1 MSVQIV
7 PVTTPQLLETFVA
20 LPWSIY
26 REEDPWV
33 PGLKKDDISLLTP
46 GRHPFWE
53 TARRELFLAFRD
65 SRPVGRIAAIVDDK
79 ANAYAG
85 ERCGAIGFFECQ
97 QDKEAAFALFA
108 SARDWHREQGM
119 LFQRGPLNP
128 STNYTCGLLVDGFD
142 VPPGLMMPWNPP
154 YYLDLFNAW
163 HFRKEQDLFAYHI
176 YKDTLHLAPWL
187 DQELKRLKDKGDFTY
202 RQSTKATLAEDV
214 RTMLDIYSESW
225 AKNFCFSPLSD
236 RESQALVKELVSYL
250 DSRFFVLFFHEGEA
264 AGGIVSSDGGGEY
277 DFSLFNA
284 PYAHAGAVGQQSAPQ
299 SVCQRVI
306 QRTGI
311 GIRPEGEVFQGKG
324 SRLQIHGRFPFR
336 NRKGLR
342 TPVSGVH
349 SPPFW
354 SCVTGAAYSV
364 RHLAMP
370 KSPIFWMSLMSAPI
384 SRMAVSV

>member
-1 MSVQIV
+1 M
-7 PVTTPQLLETFVA
+7 A

-225 AKNFCFSPLSD
+225 AKNFCFTPLSE
-236 RESQALVKELVSYL
+236 RESQALVKELVAYL
-250 DSRFFVLFFHEGEA
+250 DSRFFVLFFHEGEP
-264 AGGIVSSDGGGEY
+264 AGGMVALPNFNPLLRRLNGRLGLLAPWHYFRTRRELKEGYRIM
-277 DFSLFNA
+277 LF
-284 PYAHAGAVGQQSAPQ
+284 
-299 SVCQRVI
+299 
-306 QRTGI
+306 
-311 GIRPEGEVFQGKG
+311 GIREKFRLLGLPLLLFDFMLTQARASRDFKWVEGSWVLEDNVAVDDLIEDFGGQLCKRY
-324 SRLQIHGRFPFR
+324 RLFR
-336 NRKGLR
+336 KDI
-342 TPVSGVH
+342 V
-349 SPPFW
+349 
-354 SCVTGAAYSV
+354 
-364 RHLAMP
+364 
-370 KSPIFWMSLMSAPI
+370 
-384 SRMAVSV
+384 

>member
-33 PGLKKDDISLLTP
+33 PGLKKDDICLLTP

-97 QDKEAAFALFA
+97 QDREAAFALFA

-225 AKNFCFSPLSD
+225 AKNFCFTPLSE
-236 RESQALVKELVSYL
+236 RESQALVKELVAYL
-250 DSRFFVLFFHEGEA
+250 DSRFFVLFFHEGEP
-264 AGGIVSSDGGGEY
+264 AGGMVALPNFNPLLRRLNGRLGLLAPWHYFRTRRELKEGYRIM
-277 DFSLFNA
+277 LF
-284 PYAHAGAVGQQSAPQ
+284 
-299 SVCQRVI
+299 
-306 QRTGI
+306 
-311 GIRPEGEVFQGKG
+311 GIREKFRLLGLPLLLFDFMLTQARASRDFKWVEGSWVLEDNVAVDDLIEDFGGQLCKRY
-324 SRLQIHGRFPFR
+324 RLFR
-336 NRKGLR
+336 KDI
-342 TPVSGVH
+342 V
-349 SPPFW
+349 
-354 SCVTGAAYSV
+354 
-364 RHLAMP
+364 
-370 KSPIFWMSLMSAPI
+370 
-384 SRMAVSV
+384 

>member
-1 MSVQIV
+1 MDDRRNVATVSADDALRIV
-7 PVTTPQLLETFVA
+7 AVRDEASLDNFVA
-20 LPWSIY
+20 LPWAIHA
-26 REEDPWV
+26 RHPLWV
-33 PGLKKDDISLLTP
+33 PPLRSQDKALLTP
-46 GRHPFWE
+46 GKHPFWNA
-53 TARRELFLAFRD
+53 ARRELFLAMRGNEIA
-65 SRPVGRIAAIVDDK
+65 GRIAAIVDDK

-225 AKNFCFSPLSD
+225 AKNFCFTPLSE
-236 RESQALVKELVSYL
+236 RESQALVKELVAYL
-250 DSRFFVLFFHEGEA
+250 DSRFFVLFFHEGEP
-264 AGGIVSSDGGGEY
+264 AGGMVALPNFNPLLRRLNGRLGLLAPWHYFRTRRELKEGYRIM
-277 DFSLFNA
+277 LF
-284 PYAHAGAVGQQSAPQ
+284 
-299 SVCQRVI
+299 
-306 QRTGI
+306 
-311 GIRPEGEVFQGKG
+311 GIREKFRLLGLPLLLFDFMLTQARASRDFKWVEGSWVLEDNVAVDDLIEDFGGQLCKRY
-324 SRLQIHGRFPFR
+324 RLFR
-336 NRKGLR
+336 KDI
-342 TPVSGVH
+342 V
-349 SPPFW
+349 
-354 SCVTGAAYSV
+354 
-364 RHLAMP
+364 
-370 KSPIFWMSLMSAPI
+370 
-384 SRMAVSV
+384 

>member
-176 YKDTLHLAPWL
+176 YTDTLHLAPWL

-225 AKNFCFSPLSD
+225 AKNFCFTPLSE
-236 RESQALVKELVSYL
+236 RESQALVKELVAYL
-250 DSRFFVLFFHEGEA
+250 DSRFFVLFFHEGEP
-264 AGGIVSSDGGGEY
+264 AGGMVALPNFNPLLRRLNGRLGLLAPWHYFRTRRELKEGYRIM
-277 DFSLFNA
+277 LF
-284 PYAHAGAVGQQSAPQ
+284 
-299 SVCQRVI
+299 
-306 QRTGI
+306 
-311 GIRPEGEVFQGKG
+311 GIREKFRLLGLPLLLFDFMLTQARASRDFKWVEGSWVLEDNVAVDDLIEDFGGQLCKRY
-324 SRLQIHGRFPFR
+324 RLFR
-336 NRKGLR
+336 KDI
-342 TPVSGVH
+342 V
-349 SPPFW
+349 
-354 SCVTGAAYSV
+354 
-364 RHLAMP
+364 
-370 KSPIFWMSLMSAPI
+370 
-384 SRMAVSV
+384 

>member
-97 QDKEAAFALFA
+97 QDREAAFALFA

-225 AKNFCFSPLSD
+225 AKNFCFTPLSE
-236 RESQALVKELVSYL
+236 RESQALVKELVAYL
-250 DSRFFVLFFHEGEA
+250 DSRFFVLFFHEGEP
-264 AGGIVSSDGGGEY
+264 AGGMVALPNFNPLLRRFNGRLGLLAPWHYFRTRRELKEGYRIM
-277 DFSLFNA
+277 LF
-284 PYAHAGAVGQQSAPQ
+284 
-299 SVCQRVI
+299 
-306 QRTGI
+306 
-311 GIRPEGEVFQGKG
+311 GIREKFRLLGLPLLLFDFMLTQARASRDFKWVEGSWVLEDNVAVDDLIEDFGGQLCKRY
-324 SRLQIHGRFPFR
+324 RLFR
-336 NRKGLR
+336 KDI
-342 TPVSGVH
+342 V
-349 SPPFW
+349 
-354 SCVTGAAYSV
+354 
-364 RHLAMP
+364 
-370 KSPIFWMSLMSAPI
+370 
-384 SRMAVSV
+384 

>member
-97 QDKEAAFALFA
+97 QDKETAFALFA

-225 AKNFCFSPLSD
+225 AKNFCFTPLSE
-236 RESQALVKELVSYL
+236 RESQALVKELVAYL
-250 DSRFFVLFFHEGEA
+250 DSRFFVLFFHEGEP
-264 AGGIVSSDGGGEY
+264 AGGMVALPNFNPLLRRLNGRLGLLAPWHYFRTRRELKEGYRIM
-277 DFSLFNA
+277 LF
-284 PYAHAGAVGQQSAPQ
+284 
-299 SVCQRVI
+299 
-306 QRTGI
+306 
-311 GIRPEGEVFQGKG
+311 GIREKFRLLGLPLLLFDFMLTQARASRDFKWVEGSWVLEDNVAVDDLIEDFGGQLCKRY
-324 SRLQIHGRFPFR
+324 RLFR
-336 NRKGLR
+336 KDI
-342 TPVSGVH
+342 V
-349 SPPFW
+349 
-354 SCVTGAAYSV
+354 
-364 RHLAMP
+364 
-370 KSPIFWMSLMSAPI
+370 
-384 SRMAVSV
+384 

>member
-7 PVTTPQLLETFVA
+7 PVTTPQLLETFVD

-26 REEDPWV
+26 RESDPWV
-33 PGLKKDDISLLTP
+33 PSLRKDDISLLTP

-97 QDKEAAFALFA
+97 QDKETAFALFA

-225 AKNFCFSPLSD
+225 AKNFCFTPLSE
-236 RESQALVKELVSYL
+236 RESQALVKELVAYL
-250 DSRFFVLFFHEGEA
+250 DSRFFVLFFHEGEP
-264 AGGIVSSDGGGEY
+264 AGGMVALPNFNPLLRRLNGRLGLLAPWHYFRTRRELKEGYRIM
-277 DFSLFNA
+277 LF
-284 PYAHAGAVGQQSAPQ
+284 
-299 SVCQRVI
+299 
-306 QRTGI
+306 
-311 GIRPEGEVFQGKG
+311 GIREKFRLLGLPLLLFDFMLTQARASRDFKWVEGSWVLEDNVAVDDLIEDFGGQLCKRY
-324 SRLQIHGRFPFR
+324 RLFR
-336 NRKGLR
+336 KDI
-342 TPVSGVH
+342 V
-349 SPPFW
+349 
-354 SCVTGAAYSV
+354 
-364 RHLAMP
+364 
-370 KSPIFWMSLMSAPI
+370 
-384 SRMAVSV
+384 

>member
-1 MSVQIV
+1 M
-7 PVTTPQLLETFVA
+7 PVTTPQLLETFVD

-26 REEDPWV
+26 RESDPWV
-33 PGLKKDDISLLTP
+33 PSLRKDDISLLTP

-85 ERCGAIGFFECQ
+85 ESCGAIGFFECQ
-97 QDKEAAFALFA
+97 QDREAAFALFA
-108 SARDWHREQGM
+108 RARDWHREQGM
-119 LFQRGPLNP
+119 HFQRGPLNP

-142 VPPGLMMPWNPP
+142 ISPGLMMPWNPP

-163 HFRKEQDLFAYHI
+163 AFRKEQDLFAYHI
-176 YKDTLHLAPWL
+176 YKETLHLAPWL
-187 DQELKRLKDKGDFTY
+187 DQELQRLKDKGDFTY

-264 AGGIVSSDGGGEY
+264 AGGMVALPNFNPLLKRLNGRLGLLAPWHYFKTRRKLKEGYRIM
-277 DFSLFNA
+277 LF
-284 PYAHAGAVGQQSAPQ
+284 
-299 SVCQRVI
+299 
-306 QRTGI
+306 
-311 GIRPEGEVFQGKG
+311 GIREKFRLLGLPLLLFDFMLTQAKASPDFKWVEGSWVLEDNVAVDDLIEDFGGQLCKRY
-324 SRLQIHGRFPFR
+324 RLFR
-336 NRKGLR
+336 KDI
-342 TPVSGVH
+342 V
-349 SPPFW
+349 
-354 SCVTGAAYSV
+354 
-364 RHLAMP
+364 
-370 KSPIFWMSLMSAPI
+370 
-384 SRMAVSV
+384 

>member
-225 AKNFCFSPLSD
+225 AKNFCFTPLSE
-236 RESQALVKELVSYL
+236 RESQALVKELVAYL
-250 DSRFFVLFFHEGEA
+250 DSRFFVLFFHEGEP
-264 AGGIVSSDGGGEY
+264 AGGMVALPNFNPLLRRLNGRLGLLAPWHYFRTRRELKEGYRIM
-277 DFSLFNA
+277 LF
-284 PYAHAGAVGQQSAPQ
+284 
-299 SVCQRVI
+299 
-306 QRTGI
+306 
-311 GIRPEGEVFQGKG
+311 GIREKFRLLGLPLLLFDFMLTQARASRDFKWVEGSWVLEDNVAVDDLIEDFGGQLCKRY
-324 SRLQIHGRFPFR
+324 RLFR
-336 NRKGLR
+336 KDI
-342 TPVSGVH
+342 V
-349 SPPFW
+349 
-354 SCVTGAAYSV
+354 
-364 RHLAMP
+364 
-370 KSPIFWMSLMSAPI
+370 
-384 SRMAVSV
+384 

>member
-97 QDKEAAFALFA
+97 QDREAAFALFA

-225 AKNFCFSPLSD
+225 AKNFCFTPLSE
-236 RESQALVKELVSYL
+236 RESQALVKELVAYL
-250 DSRFFVLFFHEGEA
+250 DSRFFVLFFHEGEP
-264 AGGIVSSDGGGEY
+264 AGGMVALPNFNPLLRRLNGRLGLLAPWHYFRTRRELKEGYRIM
-277 DFSLFNA
+277 LF
-284 PYAHAGAVGQQSAPQ
+284 
-299 SVCQRVI
+299 
-306 QRTGI
+306 
-311 GIRPEGEVFQGKG
+311 GIREKFRLLGLPLLLFDFMLTQARASRDFKWVEGSWVLEDNVAVDDLIEDFGGQLCKRY
-324 SRLQIHGRFPFR
+324 RLFR
-336 NRKGLR
+336 KDI
-342 TPVSGVH
+342 V
-349 SPPFW
+349 
-354 SCVTGAAYSV
+354 
-364 RHLAMP
+364 
-370 KSPIFWMSLMSAPI
+370 
-384 SRMAVSV
+384 